1 MTLTEPTLKPMIR
14 LQRLLPASPQEVF
27 DAWIDPE
34 SLRQWF
40 CPGTVSLA
48 SVELDVRVGGHFCI
62 VMRDETKDL
71 AHTGEYREIT
81 SPRRLVFTWRS
92 SATYNQETLVT
103 IELHPKG
110 NETELVLTHERL
122 LDASSAEKH
131 EGGWQD
137 AVRKLAVYLS
147 MDKE

>member
-1 MTLTEPTLKPMIR
+1 MIR

-27 DAWIDPE
+27 DAWTDPE
-34 SLRQWF
+34 SLRHWF
-40 CPGTVSLA
+40 CPGTVSLTG
-48 SVELDVRVGGHFCI
+48 VELDVRVGGQFRI

-71 AHTGEYREIT
+71 VHAGEYREVT
-81 SPRRLVFTWRS
+81 PPQRLVFTWRS

-122 LDASSAEKH
+122 PDASAAGKH
-131 EGGWQD
+131 ESGWRD

-147 MDKE
+147 TAQE

>member
-1 MTLTEPTLKPMIR
+1 MTLSESPAKPVVR
-14 LQRLLPASPQEVF
+14 LRRLLPASPQEVF
-27 DAWIDPE
+27 DAWTDPE

-48 SVELDVRVGGHFCI
+48 SVELDVRVGGQFRI

-71 AHTGEYREIT
+71 SHTGTYREIAP
-81 SPRRLVFTWRS
+81 PRRLVFTWRS
-92 SATYNQETLVT
+92 SATYDQETLVT

-122 LDASSAEKH
+122 PDTVAAGRH

-137 AVRKLAVYLS
+137 AVRKLAAYLGT
-147 MDKE
+147 DKK